1 MEYQTFRSQA
11 KQFMYS
17 YMFELELFLKSIK
30 DELKEITFQS
40 DEANTDRPLK
50 EFLKSVIENRFNKAS
65 HSQIKTLTLTD
76 SINNLEI
83 ECQTYSTL
91 YISHVYLPDEL
102 TNGIKSIVSK
112 EKGSAVYTNPDMCFE
127 ITDGTNITYETV
139 ELKSTK
145 NDSIPGSSIQQ
156 IIPEEWVI
164 FIKHTATDISIATGQ
179 YIHAINSKMQFPDRS
194 PRPQVS
200 FTEVVNWNHTNR
212 RLLEYSLL
220 YEKASDEQMKYE
232 LINDWQ
238 TYLSNRW
245 IDVIFSSTVKNN
257 EPWFNNNLRKFVVS
271 FLDKYESLSNEEQAL
286 LKEKI
291 KSLIQ

>member
-1 MEYQTFRSQA
+1 MEYQTFRGQT

-17 YMFELELFLKSIK
+17 YMFELEFFLKSIK

-50 EFLKSVIENRFNKAS
+50 EFLKLVIENRFNKPS

-102 TNGIKSIVSK
+102 TNEIKSIVSK

-156 IIPEEWVI
+156 ILPEEWVI
-164 FIKHTATDISIATGQ
+164 FIKHTTTDISIATGQ

-200 FTEVVNWNHTNR
+200 FSEVENWNHTNR

-245 IDVIFSSTVKNN
+245 IDVIFSSTTKNN

-271 FLDKYESLSNEEQAL
+271 FLDKYESLSTEEQAL
-286 LKEKI
+286 LREKI

>member
-1 MEYQTFRSQA
+1 MEYQTFQGQT

-17 YMFELELFLKSIK
+17 YMFELEFFLKSIK
-30 DELKEITFQS
+30 DELKKITFQS

-50 EFLKSVIENRFNKAS
+50 EFLKLVIENRFNKPS

-102 TNGIKSIVSK
+102 TNEIKSIVSK

-156 IIPEEWVI
+156 ILPEEWVI
-164 FIKHTATDISIATGQ
+164 FIKHTTTDISIATGQ

-200 FTEVVNWNHTNR
+200 FSEVENWNHTNR

-245 IDVIFSSTVKNN
+245 IDVIFSSTTKNN

-271 FLDKYESLSNEEQAL
+271 FLDKYESLSTEEQTS